1 MNSIQ
6 IGLRRGY
13 LVLFKEI
20 QALYDFAKLKDQCS
34 RPSLDLSPPGYN
46 SPIVVV

>member
-6 IGLRRGY
+6 IGLKRGY

-20 QALYDFAKLKDQCS
+20 QVLYGWQNSKTGVV
-34 RPSLDLSPPGYN
+34 DLLLTCLLQDT
-46 SPIVVV
+46 IVQ